1 MRKNAFTVM
10 EMVIVML
17 IVAVL
22 FLLTIPNIRKTL
34 NIVEDR
40 SCQAQKKLVDAAILQ
55 YRLKNDEDPHS
66 MEDLVKEGLL
76 SKRQTKC
83 FDKKQI
89 RIHNGQAKISE

>member
-40 SCQAQKKLVDAAILQ
+40 SCEAQKKLVDAAILQ
-55 YRLKNDEDPHS
+55 YRLKNDEDPQS
-66 MEDLVKEGLL
+66 IDELVQEGLL
-76 SKRQTKC
+76 TERQTLC
-83 FDKKQI
+83 FDKTPLSI
-89 RIHNGQAKISE
+89 VDGQAVIHD

>member
-1 MRKNAFTVM
+1 MKKRGFTVM

-17 IVAVL
+17 IVSML

-34 NIVEDR
+34 KIASDR
-40 SCQAQKKLVDAAILQ
+40 SCLAQKKVVDAAILQ

-76 SKRQTKC
+76 SQRQTKC